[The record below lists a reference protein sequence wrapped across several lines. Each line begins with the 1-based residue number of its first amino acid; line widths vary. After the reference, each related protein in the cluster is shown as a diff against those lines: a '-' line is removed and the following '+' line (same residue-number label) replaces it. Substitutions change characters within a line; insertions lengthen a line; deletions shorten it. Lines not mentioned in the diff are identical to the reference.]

1 MMPAQS
7 APVNHPVASALIPVV
22 LLIAVGFLAGR
33 RRWVGA
39 AAVKDLSSLV
49 FMVLAPAL
57 LFRTMATQ
65 QNPQVDFKALAIY
78 FGVALVVYF
87 GVIAALGFSRRSA
100 VLALA
105 ATFSNTVMIGVPL
118 VGLAYGE
125 AGLFILF
132 TLISLHALVLLTL
145 ATIVLEF
152 AVAREQAVQGQ
163 PVTRAAMV
171 ATVLN
176 AVRNAVIHPV
186 PLPIIMGLLFAQ
198 TGLQM
203 PDVIDRPLQLL
214 GNSFAPLALVMVGVT
229 MAASPAGNQLRGAFM
244 VALVKN
250 MAHPALMAAAG
261 WALGLRGVPLA
272 VMVIAASLPIGANV
286 FLFSQRY
293 QVAQQLVTAS
303 VAVSTG
309 LGIVSVSIVMLLLGA
324 G

>member
-1 MMPAQS
+1 ML
-7 APVNHPVASALIPVV
+7 PVNHTVASALIPVV

-33 RRWVGA
+33 RQWIGA
-39 AAVKDLSSLV
+39 ASVKDLSSLV

-57 LFRTMATQ
+57 LFRTMASQ
-65 QNPQVDFKALAIY
+65 QNLQVDFKALVIY
-78 FGVALVVYF
+78 FAVALVVYF
-87 GVIAALGFSRRSA
+87 GVIAVLGFGRRSA

-125 AGLFILF
+125 PGLFILF
-132 TLISLHALVLLTL
+132 TLISLHALVLLTV

-163 PVTRAAMV
+163 PATRAAMLS
-171 ATVLN
+171 TVLL

-186 PLPIIMGLLFAQ
+186 PLPIIAGLLFGQ
-198 TGLQM
+198 TGLQI

-214 GNSFAPLALVMVGVT
+214 GNSFGPLALVMVGAT
-229 MAASPAGNQLRGAFM
+229 MASNPPGTQLRGAFM
-244 VALVKN
+244 VALAKN
-250 MAHPALMAAAG
+250 IAHPALMAAAG
-261 WALGLRGVPLA
+261 WAMGLRGVPLA

-293 QVAQQLVTAS
+293 QVAQQVVTAS

-309 LGIVSVSIVMLLLGA
+309 LGLVSVSVVMLLLGA

>member
-1 MMPAQS
+1 M
-7 APVNHPVASALIPVV
+7 NHPVASALIPVV

-33 RRWVGA
+33 RQWIGA
-39 AAVKDLSSLV
+39 GSVKDLSSLV

-57 LFRTMATQ
+57 LFRTMASQ
-65 QNPQVDFKALAIY
+65 QSLQVDFKALAIY
-78 FGVALVVYF
+78 FGVALVVYS

-132 TLISLHALVLLTL
+132 TLISLHALVLLTV

-163 PVTRAAMV
+163 PVTRAAM
-171 ATVLN
+171 ASTVLL

-186 PLPIIMGLLFAQ
+186 PLPIMAGLLFAQ
-198 TGLQM
+198 TGLQI

-214 GNSFAPLALVMVGVT
+214 GNSFGPLALVMVGAT
-229 MAASPAGNQLRGAFM
+229 MASNPASTQLRGAFM
-244 VALVKN
+244 VALAKN
-250 MAHPALMAAAG
+250 IAHPALMAAAG

-293 QVAQQLVTAS
+293 QVAQQVVTAS

-309 LGIVSVSIVMLLLGA
+309 LGLISVSVVMLLLGA
-324 G
+324 S

>member
-1 MMPAQS
+1 M
-7 APVNHPVASALIPVV
+7 NHPVASALIPVV

-33 RRWVGA
+33 RQWIGA
-39 AAVKDLSSLV
+39 ASVKDLSSLV

-57 LFRTMATQ
+57 LFRTMASQ
-65 QNPQVDFKALAIY
+65 QNLQVDFKALAIY
-78 FGVALVVYF
+78 FAVALVVYF
-87 GVIAALGFSRRSA
+87 GVIAVLGFGRRSA

-125 AGLFILF
+125 PGLFILF
-132 TLISLHALVLLTL
+132 TLISLHALVLLTV

-152 AVAREQAVQGQ
+152 AVAREQAVQGR
-163 PVTRAAMV
+163 PATRAAMLS
-171 ATVLN
+171 TVLL

-186 PLPIIMGLLFAQ
+186 PLPIIAGLLFGQ
-198 TGLQM
+198 TGLQI

-214 GNSFAPLALVMVGVT
+214 GNSFGPLALVMVGAT
-229 MAASPAGNQLRGAFM
+229 MASNPPGRQLRGAFM
-244 VALVKN
+244 VALAKN
-250 MAHPALMAAAG
+250 IAHPALMAAAG

-286 FLFSQRY
+286 LLFSQRY
-293 QVAQQLVTAS
+293 QVAQQVVTAS

-309 LGIVSVSIVMLLLGA
+309 LGLISVSVVMLLLGA

>member
-1 MMPAQS
+1 M
-7 APVNHPVASALIPVV
+7 NHPVVSALVPVV
-22 LLIAVGFLAGR
+22 LLIGVGYLAGR
-33 RRWVGA
+33 RQWIGA

-57 LFRTMATQ
+57 LFRTMASQ
-65 QNPQVDFKALAIY
+65 QNVPVDFRALGIY
-78 FGVALVVYF
+78 FGVALAVYF

-118 VGLAYGE
+118 VGLAYGQ

-132 TLISLHALVLLTL
+132 TLISLHALVLLTV
-145 ATIVLEF
+145 ATVALEF
-152 AVAREQAVQGQ
+152 AVAREQAAQGR
-163 PVTRAAMV
+163 PVTGAAMR
-171 ATVLN
+171 ATVLL

-186 PLPIIMGLLFAQ
+186 PLPILAGLLFGQ
-198 TGLQM
+198 TGLHI
-203 PDVIDRPLQLL
+203 PEVIDKPMQLL
-214 GNSFAPLALVMVGVT
+214 GQSFGPVALVMVGAT
-229 MAASPAGNQLRGAFM
+229 LASNPPGAHLRGAFM
-244 VALVKN
+244 VALAKN
-250 MAHPALMAAAG
+250 VLHPVLMAAAG

-293 QVAQQLVTAS
+293 QVAREVVTAS
-303 VAVSTG
+303 VAVST
-309 LGIVSVSIVMLLLGA
+309 LLALVTVSAVMLLLGA